1 MNTATLPKHFQF
13 QIHELPLKLLQYSRD
28 FQAGHWEIRLHPQ
41 NTVLYL
47 AIVQGQVVFAGPQR
61 LGWPALLKGLQRYI
75 PQLRT
80 TAAREAIAL
89 LEVKACAEQKLLGQR
104 LRQLEVAM
112 EISYE
117 TIVEA
122 LRLQILTIVEQLWN
136 STGEA
141 NFILDVGLG
150 KHSPIAGLSFERL
163 NNQIEARQQ
172 NWDTLKTLIPTM
184 HAIPILNK
192 AALEKAALS
201 SAQKKQIETLTG
213 FGKSLNSIA
222 QITAKDTLNT
232 AKIFANLVQSG
243 LVSLK
248 FPAGFTQT
256 ETSKLEIFIVDD
268 STVFLQQFQSLVSS
282 WGYQITV
289 CSTSETAIE
298 TMVAVQPDLI
308 FLDINMPGLSGFEL
322 IKAVR
327 REAQLAEKNL
337 VLLTA
342 ENSLTNQWRAKW
354 GNCKFLSKPRTM
366 EEIQTFQLELKQ
378 LLQEVTTPSECSEV
392 NDDLS
397 CK

>member
-1 MNTATLPKHFQF
+1 MNTATLAKQFQF
-13 QIHELPLKLLQYSRD
+13 KPHELPLKLQQYSRD
-28 FQAGHWEIRLHPQ
+28 FQAGHWEIRLYPQ

-47 AIVQGQVVFAGPQR
+47 AIVQGQIVFAGSQR

-80 TAAREAIAL
+80 AAAREAIAL
-89 LEVKACAEQKLLGQR
+89 LEIQACAEQKLLGQR
-104 LRQLEVAM
+104 LRQLEVSM

-136 STGEA
+136 SSGEA
-141 NFILDVGLG
+141 SFTLDVGLG

-184 HAIPILNK
+184 DAIPILNK
-192 AALEKAALS
+192 AALEKASLS
-201 SAQKKQIETLTG
+201 SSQKQQIEKLTG
-213 FGKSLNSIA
+213 FGRSLDRIA

-232 AKIFANLVQSG
+232 AKIFANLVQNG
-243 LVSLK
+243 LVSLQ

-256 ETSKLEIFIVDD
+256 ETSKPEIFIVDD
-268 STVFLQQFQSLVSS
+268 STVFLQQFQALVTS

-327 REAQLAEKNL
+327 REAQLTDKNL

-366 EEIQTFQLELKQ
+366 DEIQTFQLELKQ
-378 LLQEVTTPSECSEV
+378 LLQKITTPSESAEV

-397 CK
+397 